1 MWIRSTLI
9 ALMIVGCVRRDSNM
23 RPLVANT
30 PPATSQP
37 ATAPAPPEKP
47 QTPSRP
53 AVTLAA
59 APEEPP
65 PMVEKP
71 ARSPIP
77 LSLQVEAT
85 VKLQPKK
92 ARTSANLVEGSVDD
106 LAFFGEH
113 SEYLVG
119 GGNDDRVHLAE
130 IASGR
135 EIWVSKK
142 LGKDIQAVAA
152 CGEFFAGS
160 TYHNRLALYQK
171 TQNGRVRTVS
181 TSRYGGN
188 EWLAFTEDCQH
199 LLMPEFLGQLFI
211 YKRKSGALAAELP
224 SDGYRSFGYS
234 NGRVVYRR
242 RGDDQQEHYI
252 LYTWDQTPA
261 QGTTRE
267 LPYVT
272 EDDDL
277 GLLVQVQP
285 TPWGG
290 LLREYCDRERCRV
303 ILGDRDQVVDFAI
316 VGGVWSLSL
325 GSELAL
331 SRGGEFLAW
340 YRDGLPV
347 TIVELATGKR
357 ATLPPVQRTMSAT
370 VTFAF
375 DPLDAHRLAVAMD
388 PTPNKATVYRLGD
401 APITGPN
408 GSTTNN
414 KQGPRAQ
421 Q

>member
-9 ALMIVGCVRRDSNM
+9 ALMLVGCIRNDSNM

-30 PPATSQP
+30 PPQPSQP
-37 ATAPAPPEKP
+37 VPEPPEQP
-47 QTPSRP
+47 EPPRIPTRP
-53 AVTLAA
+53 AA
-59 APEEPP
+59 APEKPL

-71 ARSPIP
+71 PRSPTP
-77 LSLQVEAT
+77 LSLQAEAT
-85 VKLQPKK
+85 VKLQPRK
-92 ARTSANLVEGSVDD
+92 ARTSANLVEGSVDG

-119 GGNDDRVHLAE
+119 GGNDDRIHLAE

-142 LGKDIQAVAA
+142 LGKDVQAVAA
-152 CGEFFAGS
+152 CGNFFAGS

-171 TQNGRVRTVS
+171 TPSGRVRTVS

-211 YKRKSGALAAELP
+211 FERESGALAAELP
-224 SDGYRSFGYS
+224 SDGYRRFGYS
-234 NGRVVYRR
+234 NGRIVYRR

-252 LYTWDQTPA
+252 LYTWGETPSK
-261 QGTTRE
+261 GTTRE

-272 EDDDL
+272 EDDAL

-303 ILGDRDQVVDFAI
+303 ILEDREQVVDFEIA
-316 VGGVWSLSL
+316 GGVWNLSV

-331 SRGGEFLAW
+331 SRDGDFLAW

-375 DPLDAHRLAVAMD
+375 DPLDTHRLAIAMD
-388 PTPNKATVYRLGD
+388 PAPNKATVYRLGNAD
-401 APITGPN
+401 
-408 GSTTNN
+408 
-414 KQGPRAQ
+414 
-421 Q
+421 